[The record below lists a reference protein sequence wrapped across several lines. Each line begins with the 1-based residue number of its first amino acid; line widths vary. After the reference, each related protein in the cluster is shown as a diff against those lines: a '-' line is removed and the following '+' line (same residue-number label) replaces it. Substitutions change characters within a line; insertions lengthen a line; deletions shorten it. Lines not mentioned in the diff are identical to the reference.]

1 MPDFDRLKKKCSPSL
16 FFLAISLFF
25 LLLLL
30 IRPRFSLHLEFR
42 SVSGEG
48 TLRVYQLNDDLRE
61 QNVDSQGEV
70 LTPDTQ
76 QLKMAGYP
84 LDLYAV
90 RLDLYDVESLDI
102 EALQVRLWGIPLYT
116 YSTQWLDW
124 MSVDPYQIE
133 LLPGDGVLTCT
144 PTAGNSCFT
153 ILVPTALRL
162 SMLTAYLVLLGLL
175 SLALAALLLRP
186 IQRFSRWRVA
196 ALLCIA
202 ASGTLLVGESIPGSP
217 SLISLPCLWLNFLL
231 IFTVYAALSFL
242 PRLWI
247 GVGIGTLF
255 FGIWY
260 SADAFVQQFRS
271 QPLLPSDL
279 LAAGTAAE
287 VAGSYDLTPTNAMW
301 CMILWLVVITGAAF
315 LLQRQGH
322 CSPLVSTKTHRLL
335 KAASVV
341 VSALFLR
348 LCAEPCRVPLGRSH
362 PQCISAPG
370 HGRDVSEILSE
381 RPPCQ
386 ALRLFFG
393 RGGGNSGSVHHSPNL
408 HRHTAHQHSH
418 GHE

>member
-61 QNVDSQGEV
+61 QNVDSQGEA

-102 EALQVRLWGIPLYT
+102 EALRVRLWGIPLYT

-175 SLALAALLLRP
+175 SLALAALLFRP

-196 ALLCIA
+196 A
-202 ASGTLLVGESIPGSP
+202 
-217 SLISLPCLWLNFLL
+217 
-231 IFTVYAALSFL
+231 
-242 PRLWI
+242 
-247 GVGIGTLF
+247 
-255 FGIWY
+255 
-260 SADAFVQQFRS
+260 
-271 QPLLPSDL
+271 
-279 LAAGTAAE
+279 
-287 VAGSYDLTPTNAMW
+287 
-301 CMILWLVVITGAAF
+301 
-315 LLQRQGH
+315 
-322 CSPLVSTKTHRLL
+322 
-335 KAASVV
+335 
-341 VSALFLR
+341 
-348 LCAEPCRVPLGRSH
+348 
-362 PQCISAPG
+362 
-370 HGRDVSEILSE
+370 
-381 RPPCQ
+381 
-386 ALRLFFG
+386 
-393 RGGGNSGSVHHSPNL
+393 
-408 HRHTAHQHSH
+408 
-418 GHE
+418 

>member
-102 EALQVRLWGIPLYT
+102 EALQVRLWGISLYT

-279 LAAGTAAE
+279 LAAGTT
-287 VAGSYDLTPTNAMW
+287 SPSPTP
-301 CMILWLVVITGAAF
+301 CGA
-315 LLQRQGH
+315 
-322 CSPLVSTKTHRLL
+322 
-335 KAASVV
+335 
-341 VSALFLR
+341 
-348 LCAEPCRVPLGRSH
+348 
-362 PQCISAPG
+362 
-370 HGRDVSEILSE
+370 
-381 RPPCQ
+381 
-386 ALRLFFG
+386 
-393 RGGGNSGSVHHSPNL
+393 
-408 HRHTAHQHSH
+408 
-418 GHE
+418 

>member
-102 EALQVRLWGIPLYT
+102 EALQVRLGGIPLYT

-144 PTAGNSCFT
+144 PTAGNFCFT

-162 SMLTAYLVLLGLL
+162 SMAHSL
-175 SLALAALLLRP
+175 SGAARSALAGPGRP
-186 IQRFSRWRVA
+186 
-196 ALLCIA
+196 A
-202 ASGTLLVGESIPGSP
+202 ASPHSAVFPLAGGRLAVHCRLRYVAGGGIH
-217 SLISLPCLWLNFLL
+217 
-231 IFTVYAALSFL
+231 
-242 PRLWI
+242 PR
-247 GVGIGTLF
+247 
-255 FGIWY
+255 
-260 SADAFVQQFRS
+260 
-271 QPLLPSDL
+271 QPLTDQPALPVDELPSDFHGVRCPQFSAPALDRRWNRHAL
-279 LAAGTAAE
+279 LRHLVQCRRLCAAVPFPAAAAFRPAGRRYRRRGGRQLRPHPHQRHVVHDSVAGGHHRGRVSASETRALSSPYVHQNTSAAE
-287 VAGSYDLTPTNAMW
+287 GRF
-301 CMILWLVVITGAAF
+301 GGGF
-315 LLQRQGH
+315 L
-322 CSPLVSTKTHRLL
+322 
-335 KAASVV
+335 
-341 VSALFLR
+341 SALFLR

-370 HGRDVSEILSE
+370 HG
-381 RPPCQ
+381 P
-386 ALRLFFG
+386 
-393 RGGGNSGSVHHSPNL
+393 
-408 HRHTAHQHSH
+408 
-418 GHE
+418 